1 MGFYRQGEEQRLA
14 LADAELKYYQAERK
28 KRPPVFRHDST
39 DSGSTGGQRH
49 TRQQRRR
56 PTSRRSRQAR
66 NEETGR
72 NRLTTRALYDTDV
85 SYPFNCIDF
94 S

>member
-1 MGFYRQGEEQRLA
+1 M
-14 LADAELKYYQAERK
+14 AEAEIKYYQTERK
-28 KRPPVFRHDST
+28 KRPPVFRHDSS
-39 DSGSTGGQRH
+39 DSGSLGGQRH

-56 PTSRRSRQAR
+56 PTNRRSRQSR

-85 SYPFNCIDF
+85 SLLHVNLNWLQWY
-94 S
+94 